1 MQFLE
6 LVQKRYSV
14 RSYTE
19 DPVPRDLLTR
29 AIEAARLA
37 PSASNT
43 QPWQFVVV
51 DDEELRR
58 TIGDACRGPAGTF
71 NKFVASAP
79 ALVVVLESWGDAKTA
94 LAGKLTGQR
103 YSAYDIGMA
112 VEHFC
117 LQAAEDNL
125 GTCILGWFNAKRV
138 RRILSIP
145 RSLRPALIVSVG
157 YPKANKIPKKKRKEV
172 RAITH
177 WNGWHGPD
185 TRQEPAL

>member
-14 RSYTE
+14 RSYTA
-19 DPVPRDLLTR
+19 DPVPTELLTR

-43 QPWQFVVV
+43 QPWQFIVV
-51 DDEELRR
+51 DQAELRR
-58 TIGDACRGPAGTF
+58 TIGEACRGPAGTF
-71 NKFVASAP
+71 NKFVPSAP
-79 ALVVVLESWGDAKTA
+79 ALVVALESWGDAKTA

-138 RRILSIP
+138 RRALAVP
-145 RSLRPALIVSVG
+145 RGLRPALIISVG
-157 YPKANKIPKKKRKEV
+157 YPKAEKLPHKKRKSVE
-172 RAITH
+172 AITH
-177 WNGWHGPD
+177 WNGWHGAR
-185 TRQEPAL
+185 TREKSPT